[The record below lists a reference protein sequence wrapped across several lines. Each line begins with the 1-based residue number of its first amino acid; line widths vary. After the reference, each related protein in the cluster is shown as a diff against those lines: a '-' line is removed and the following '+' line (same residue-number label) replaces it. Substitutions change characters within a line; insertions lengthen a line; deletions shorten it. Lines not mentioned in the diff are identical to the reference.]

1 MKNRMLNILENTN
14 SITYWDK
21 SLNRFVDSKIDD
33 SCIPY
38 VALEQLENAYNML
51 EEELK
56 LSVPKVFISKDNSD
70 VKIIYPISET
80 LKSYL
85 KASIAG
91 EQLMLEQDEE
101 RKVVHQ
107 YLISAYQT
115 MLQMIEDQEQALQN
129 I

>member
-1 MKNRMLNILENTN
+1 MKDRILNILEHTN

-33 SCIPY
+33 SCVPY
-38 VALEQLENAYNML
+38 VALEQLEKAYSML

-91 EQLMLEQDEE
+91 EELMCEQDKE
-101 RKVVHQ
+101 REVVHR
-107 YLISAYQT
+107 YLVTAYQT
-115 MLQMIEDQEQALQN
+115 MLAMIEDQEKALN
-129 I
+129 EI